1 MLRPLETPPRA
12 AGPKYQPQRQ
22 FPHGKQL
29 RPSPG
34 KRPSAPRLQTDFKT
48 QKKAVPTSRR
58 LPPLYSPRARRKMMD
73 PAQDNQGTFLSAIP
87 ADLSRTKVSLHQPSR
102 LQTKENRRIF
112 LSGPSKETHKGR
124 RPSGTRRSTPPKP
137 SAGWSQVHDPGRA
150 DTQVAQQ
157 GQEKTQ
163 FGTKWY

>member
-1 MLRPLETPPRA
+1 MLRPQETPPRA

-29 RPSPG
+29 KPSPR
-34 KRPSAPRLQTDFKT
+34 KRPSAPRLHADMKT
-48 QKKAVPTSRR
+48 QKKAAPTSRC

-73 PAQDNQGTFLSAIP
+73 PAQGNQGTFLSAIP

-102 LQTKENRRIF
+102 LQTKENRRFF

-150 DTQVAQQ
+150 GTQAAQQ
-157 GQEKTQ
+157 GQDKT
-163 FGTKWY
+163 